1 MKKILLF
8 FAGMMTAGMLCAQE
22 PVIEYDKTEH
32 DFGKIN
38 EADGRVTT
46 VFTFRNTG
54 MSPLVLNNVRASCG
68 CTTPKWTKEPVE
80 PGQEGQITV
89 TYNPNG
95 RPGHFSKTI
104 TVTSNAKKETTKL
117 YIKGEVI
124 PKTVKPVDKFPVKM
138 GALSLVTGEMDF
150 GDVKKGAIVTKT
162 IGYAN
167 QSDSVFTLAFNNTV
181 NYINVF
187 PALNQEQLTV
197 DKSQKGDVQVQFDS
211 QLFPTYGPVE
221 ETVAVVINGQKDAKH
236 VVKVRA
242 NVVED
247 FSMLTA
253 EQLANAPILTMSNDL
268 NLGTFKQG
276 KKAKAAFHI
285 SNAGQ
290 NPLLIHRIVVDN
302 EKVSISHPKSVR
314 SGKKGNC
321 TVTLMT
327 PDAGSF
333 EMPVTVITNDP
344 EQPVKKVNL
353 RWSVEQ
359 GVQQIGF

>member
-1 MKKILLF
+1 MKKILMIL
-8 FAGMMTAGMLCAQE
+8 AGVMTAGMLFAQE

-89 TYNPNG
+89 TFNPNG
-95 RPGHFSKTI
+95 RPGHFQKTI

-117 YIKGEVI
+117 NIKGEVI

-150 GDVKKGAIVTKT
+150 GDVKKGAIVTNT

-167 QSDSVFTLAFNNTV
+167 QQEEAFTLAFNNTV

-197 DKSQKGDVQVQFDS
+197 EKSQKGDVQVQFDS

-236 VVKVRA
+236 VIKVRA

-247 FSMLTA
+247 FSMLTE
-253 EQLANAPILTMSNDL
+253 EQLANAPIMTMSGEL
-268 NLGTFKQG
+268 NLGTFKKG
-276 KKAKAAFHI
+276 KKAKAVFHI

-290 NPLLIHRIVVDN
+290 NPLLIHRIVADN
-302 EKVSISHPKSVR
+302 ANVNIAKPKEVR

-344 EQPVKKVNL
+344 KQPVRKVTM
-353 RWSVEQ
+353 RWTVE
-359 GVQQIGF
+359 

>member
-1 MKKILLF
+1 MKKILMIL
-8 FAGMMTAGMLCAQE
+8 AGVMTAGMLFAQE
-22 PVIEYDKTEH
+22 PVIEFDKTEH

-80 PGQEGQITV
+80 PGQEGQVTV

-95 RPGHFSKTI
+95 RPGHFTKTI

-150 GDVKKGAIVTKT
+150 GDVKKGAIVTNT

-167 QSDSVFTLAFNNTV
+167 RQQEAFTLAFGNAV
-181 NYINVF
+181 NYFMVL
-187 PALNQEQLTV
+187 PALNQEQLTIE
-197 DKSQKGDVQVQFDS
+197 KNQKGDLQVQFDS

-221 ETVAVVINGQKDAKH
+221 ETVAVIINGQKDAKN
-236 VVKVRA
+236 VIKVRA

-247 FSMLTA
+247 FSMLT
-253 EQLANAPILTMSNDL
+253 EDQLANAPILQMSSEL
-268 NLGTFKQG
+268 NLGTFKKG
-276 KKAKAAFHI
+276 KKAKAVFHV

-290 NPLLIHRIVVDN
+290 TSLLIHRIIADN
-302 EKVSISHPKSVR
+302 EKVTVSKPKEVR

-321 TVTLMT
+321 TITIQAD
-327 PDAGSF
+327 DAGSF

-344 EQPVKKVNL
+344 KQPVRKVTM
-353 RWSVEQ
+353 RWTVE
-359 GVQQIGF
+359 